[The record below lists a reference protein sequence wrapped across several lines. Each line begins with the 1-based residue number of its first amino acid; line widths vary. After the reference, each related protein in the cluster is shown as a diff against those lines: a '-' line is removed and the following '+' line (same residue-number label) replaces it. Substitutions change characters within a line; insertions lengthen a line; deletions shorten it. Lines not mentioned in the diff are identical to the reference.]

1 MKSNMASRASSSG
14 NDQWASEDTYNLT
27 LSTCISKV
35 PKIVAMGIIH
45 YRLRKTLNK
54 FVLKLYVLKT

>member
-1 MKSNMASRASSSG
+1 MASRASSSG

-27 LSTCISKV
+27 LSTCISEV

-45 YRLRKTLNK
+45 YKERHLTNLS
-54 FVLKLYVLKT
+54 

>member
-1 MKSNMASRASSSG
+1 MASRASSSG
-14 NDQWASEDTYNLT
+14 NDQWASEDTLT

-45 YRLRKTLNK
+45 YKERHLTNLS
-54 FVLKLYVLKT
+54 